1 MISRILSKTRPFSDD
16 HFSGT
21 PVSRRLKRPTRKSI
35 TDRANPWAAEI
46 GNPAPLFGLAPG
58 GVCRARP
65 VARSAGELLPRRF
78 TLTEAG
84 RRPASAVCFLWH
96 FPYPKNRAVG
106 VTHHR
111 ALRSP
116 DFPPSH
122 DPGPLLRGVLARR
135 RSSTL
140 TRTQLHLIHP
150 LLKIQIFS
158 TKRFASSR
166 SPTPMMISINRPRT
180 AKWIFPIQIAH
191 FIQIPYNNRADQ
203 AGAPGGNGDVHP

>member
-1 MISRILSKTRPFSDD
+1 VISRILSKTRRSSDD

-21 PVSRRLKRPTRKSI
+21 PVPQRLERPTRKSV
-35 TDRANPWAAEI
+35 TDRANPWAAED

-96 FPYPKNRAVG
+96 FPYPTNRAVG

-116 DFPPSH
+116 DFPPPQVPEH
-122 DPGPLLRGVLARR
+122 LLKSVPARR

-140 TRTQLHLIHP
+140 SPTRFHLMHS
-150 LLKIQIFS
+150 LLKTQP
-158 TKRFASSR
+158 SSPKHYAPSHSD
-166 SPTPMMISINRPRT
+166 SPSRISSKPR
-180 AKWIFPIQIAH
+180 KLSHQF
-191 FIQIPYNNRADQ
+191 FIPDCSVYPSILY
-203 AGAPGGNGDVHP
+203 